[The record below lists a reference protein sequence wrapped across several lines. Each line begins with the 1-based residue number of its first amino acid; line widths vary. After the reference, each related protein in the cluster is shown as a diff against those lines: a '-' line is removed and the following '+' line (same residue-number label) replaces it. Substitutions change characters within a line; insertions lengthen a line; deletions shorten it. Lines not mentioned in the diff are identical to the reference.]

1 MLYEILT
8 HINEM
13 KDNIFVI
20 ILGVML
26 ASTALTTLPIE
37 SHADRRQLPHGTYT
51 AIGKLLACSNVKA
64 TTVIGIL
71 IREGLGCGFTGGIAL
86 SADVNNSLRILTREA
101 FMNHTS
107 STGSLNYT
115 ALGESLTCQDINPT
129 SANAPTLINLLGCH
143 NVNNGNSSTV
153 P

>member
-1 MLYEILT
+1 MT

-20 ILGVML
+20 ILGVTL
-26 ASTALTTLPIE
+26 TSTALTTLPIE
-37 SHADRRQLPHGTYT
+37 SHADRRQLPHGAYT
-51 AIGKLLACSNVKA
+51 AIGKLLACSDVKA

-86 SADVNNSLRILTREA
+86 SADVNNSLHILTREA
-101 FMNHTS
+101 FMNHTL
-107 STGSLNYT
+107 STESLNYT
-115 ALGESLTCQDINPT
+115 ALGESLTCQDINRT

>member
-1 MLYEILT
+1 MT

-26 ASTALTTLPIE
+26 ASTALTTLTIE

-51 AIGKLLACSNVKA
+51 AIGKLLACSDVKA

-86 SADVNNSLRILTREA
+86 SADVNNSLHILTREA

-107 STGSLNYT
+107 STESLNYT
-115 ALGESLTCQDINPT
+115 ALGESLTCQDINRT
-129 SANAPTLINLLGCH
+129 SANAPTLINLLGCQ
-143 NVNNGNSSTV
+143 NINNGNSSTV